1 MIGIDKS
8 LGFHIS
14 ACIYFVLLALTE
26 FIRSIFYTT
35 ITDKLI
41 CLVLILCVFFWL
53 SKQINIVIEKIK
65 ENKK

>member
-1 MIGIDKS
+1 MKNKSIG
-8 LGFHIS
+8 FNIS
-14 ACIYFVLLALTE
+14 MCIFWVLIALAE
-26 FIRSIFYTT
+26 FIRSIFCTT

-41 CLVLILCVFFWL
+41 CLTLILCVFFWL